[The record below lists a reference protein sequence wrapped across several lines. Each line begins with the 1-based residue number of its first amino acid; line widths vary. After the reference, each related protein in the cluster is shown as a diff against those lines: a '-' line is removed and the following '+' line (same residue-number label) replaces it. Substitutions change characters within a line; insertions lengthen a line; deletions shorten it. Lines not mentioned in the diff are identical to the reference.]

1 MSLQDMKRQIQSVD
15 NTAKMTG
22 AMQTIS
28 AVKLSRA
35 RERLDRIRPYTDN
48 MQQMMRDIASRAGGG
63 NPLLSGREE
72 VRNVA
77 VCTVTSDRGLAGP
90 FNAQVLRQTM
100 QFRQE
105 QDTDIVQVV
114 TGRKGVEFFRFGKMS
129 IEEAFIG
136 FSDGPTFEKAQEIGR
151 HLTQLFEDE
160 EADEVY
166 LVYNQFQS
174 ALVQR
179 PTVTRLLPAAPD
191 DAGEED
197 EEDEDG
203 KEDEDGNNIPFEF
216 VPEAEELL
224 DRLVPKYVETLVF
237 RALFESAAGEHG
249 SRMSAMKSATDAAH
263 EMSEDLKQQ
272 MNKARQAAITQ
283 EIIEIAAAAEALGS

>member
-48 MQQMMRDIASRAGGG
+48 MQQMMQDIASRAGGK
-63 NPLLSGREE
+63 NPLLAGREE

-77 VCTVTSDRGLAGP
+77 VCTLTSDRGLAGP
-90 FNAQVLRQTM
+90 FNAQVLRRTM

-105 QDTDIVQVV
+105 QDADIVQVV
-114 TGRKGVEFFRFGKMS
+114 TGRKAVEFFRFGRVS
-129 IEEAFIG
+129 LEEVFTG
-136 FSDGPTFEKAQEIGR
+136 FSDEPSFEKAQEIGR
-151 HLTQLFEDE
+151 YLTQLFEDE
-160 EADEVY
+160 EADEVH
-166 LVYNQFQS
+166 LVYNQFKS

-179 PTVTRLLPAAPD
+179 ATVTRLLPAAPEDTEEED
-191 DAGEED
+191 DD
-197 EEDEDG
+197 EEDGEG
-203 KEDEDGNNIPFEF
+203 EERSAPFEF
-216 VPEAEELL
+216 IPDAEVILE
-224 DRLVPKYVETLVF
+224 RLVPKYVETLIF

-263 EMSEDLKQQ
+263 EMSEDLKQK

-283 EIIEIAAAAEALGS
+283 EIIEIAAAAEALGG

>member
-48 MQQMMRDIASRAGGG
+48 MQQMMRDIASRAGGK
-63 NPLLSGREE
+63 NPLLAGREE

-77 VCTVTSDRGLAGP
+77 VCTITSDRGLAGP
-90 FNAQVLRQTM
+90 FNAQVLRRTM
-100 QFRQE
+100 EFRQE
-105 QDTDIVQVV
+105 QDADIVQVV
-114 TGRKGVEFFRFGKMS
+114 TGRKAVEFFRFGRVS
-129 IEEAFIG
+129 LEEAFTG
-136 FSDGPTFEKAQEIGR
+136 FSDEPSFEKAQEIGR
-151 HLTQLFEDE
+151 YLTQLFEDE
-160 EADEVY
+160 EADEVH

-191 DAGEED
+191 DIDEED
-197 EEDEDG
+197 EEDGEEG
-203 KEDEDGNNIPFEF
+203 GAPFEF

-224 DRLVPKYVETLVF
+224 ERLVPKYVETLLF

-249 SRMSAMKSATDAAH
+249 SRMSAMKSATDAAN

-283 EIIEIAAAAEALGS
+283 EIIEIAAAAEALGG

>member
-48 MQQMMRDIASRAGGG
+48 MQQMMRDIANRAGGG
-63 NPLLSGREE
+63 NPLLAGREE

-77 VCTVTSDRGLAGP
+77 VCTITSDRGLAGP
-90 FNAQVLRQTM
+90 FNAQVLRRTM
-100 QFRQE
+100 EFRQE
-105 QDTDIVQVV
+105 QDADIVQVV
-114 TGRKGVEFFRFGKMS
+114 TGRKAVEFFRFGRIS
-129 IEEAFIG
+129 LEEAFTG
-136 FSDGPTFEKAQEIGR
+136 FSDEPSFEKAQEIGR

-160 EADEVY
+160 EADEVH

-179 PTVTRLLPAAPD
+179 AIVTRLLPAAPED
-191 DAGEED
+191 TDEDEDD
-197 EEDEDG
+197 EEDGEG
-203 KEDEDGNNIPFEF
+203 GERSTPFEF
-216 VPEAEELL
+216 IPDAETIL
-224 DRLVPKYVETLVF
+224 DRLVPKYVETVVF

-249 SRMSAMKSATDAAH
+249 SRMSAMKSATDAAN

-283 EIIEIAAAAEALGS
+283 EIIEIAAAAEALGG

>member
-48 MQQMMRDIASRAGGG
+48 MQQMMQDIASKAGGE
-63 NPLLSGREE
+63 NPLLAGREE
-72 VRNVA
+72 VNNVA
-77 VCTVTSDRGLAGP
+77 VCTITSDRGLAGP
-90 FNAQVLRQTM
+90 FNAQVLRRTM
-100 QFRQE
+100 EFRQE
-105 QDTDIVQVV
+105 QDADIVQVV
-114 TGRKGVEFFRFGKMS
+114 TGRKAVEFFRFGK
-129 IEEAFIG
+129 INLEETFTG
-136 FSDGPTFEKAQEIGR
+136 FSDEPSFEKAQEIGR
-151 HLTQLFEDE
+151 HLTRLFEDE

-166 LVYNQFQS
+166 LVYNQFKS

-179 PTVTRLLPAAPD
+179 ATVTRLLPAAPED
-191 DAGEED
+191 TD
-197 EEDEDG
+197 EEDDEEDG
-203 KEDEDGNNIPFEF
+203 EGEERGNPFEF
-216 VPEAEELL
+216 IPDAEVLL
-224 DRLVPKYVETLVF
+224 ERLVPKYVETLVF

-249 SRMSAMKSATDAAH
+249 SRMSAMKSATDAAN

>member
-48 MQQMMRDIASRAGGG
+48 MQQMMQDIASRAGGD
-63 NPLLSGREE
+63 NPLLAGREE
-72 VRNVA
+72 VNNVA
-77 VCTVTSDRGLAGP
+77 VCTITSDRGLAGP
-90 FNAQVLRQTM
+90 FNAQVLRRTM
-100 QFRQE
+100 EFRQE
-105 QDTDIVQVV
+105 QDADIVQVV
-114 TGRKGVEFFRFGKMS
+114 TGRKAVEFFRFGR
-129 IEEAFIG
+129 INLEETFTG
-136 FSDGPTFEKAQEIGR
+136 FSDEPSFEKAQEIGR
-151 HLTQLFEDE
+151 HLTRLFEDE

-179 PTVTRLLPAAPD
+179 ATVTRLLPAAPD
-191 DAGEED
+191 DVGEED
-197 EEDEDG
+197 EEDGEEEGGD
-203 KEDEDGNNIPFEF
+203 PFEF
-216 VPEAEELL
+216 IPEPEELL
-224 DRLVPKYVETLVF
+224 ERLVPKYVETLLF

-249 SRMSAMKSATDAAH
+249 SRMSAMKSATDAAN

>member
-48 MQQMMRDIASRAGGG
+48 MQQMMQDIASRAGGK
-63 NPLLSGREE
+63 NPLLAGREE

-105 QDTDIVQVV
+105 QDADIVQVV
-114 TGRKGVEFFRFGKMS
+114 TGRKAVEFFRFGRIS
-129 IEEAFIG
+129 VEEAFTG
-136 FSDGPTFEKAQEIGR
+136 FSDQPSFEKAQEIGR
-151 HLTQLFEDE
+151 YLTRLFEDE
-160 EADEVY
+160 EADEVH
-166 LVYNQFQS
+166 LVYNQFKS
-174 ALVQR
+174 ALVQQ
-179 PTVTRLLPAAPD
+179 PTVTRLLPAAPED
-191 DAGEED
+191 MGEED
-197 EEDEDG
+197 EEDGENG
-203 KEDEDGNNIPFEF
+203 EGGERSNPFEF
-216 VPEAEELL
+216 IPDAETILE
-224 DRLVPKYVETLVF
+224 RLVPKYVETLVF

-249 SRMSAMKSATDAAH
+249 SRMSAMKSATDAAN

-272 MNKARQAAITQ
+272 MNKARQAAITA
-283 EIIEIAAAAEALGS
+283 EIIEIAAAAEALGG

>member
-48 MQQMMRDIASRAGGG
+48 MQQMMQDIASKAGGN
-63 NPLLSGREE
+63 NPLLAGREE

-105 QDTDIVQVV
+105 QDADIVQVV
-114 TGRKGVEFFRFGKMS
+114 TGRKAVEFFRFGRIS
-129 IEEAFIG
+129 VEEAFTG
-136 FSDGPTFEKAQEIGR
+136 FSDQPSFEKAQEIGR
-151 HLTQLFEDE
+151 YLTRLFEDE
-160 EADEVY
+160 EADEVH
-166 LVYNQFQS
+166 LVYNQFKS

-179 PTVTRLLPAAPD
+179 PTVTRLLPAAPED
-191 DAGEED
+191 TGEED
-197 EEDEDG
+197 EEDGESG
-203 KEDEDGNNIPFEF
+203 EGGERSNPFEF
-216 VPEAEELL
+216 IPDAETILE
-224 DRLVPKYVETLVF
+224 RLVPKYVETLIF

-249 SRMSAMKSATDAAH
+249 SRMSAMKSATDAAN

-272 MNKARQAAITQ
+272 MNKARQAAITA
-283 EIIEIAAAAEALGS
+283 EIIEIAAAAEALGG

>member
-48 MQQMMRDIASRAGGG
+48 MQQMMRDIASRAGGK
-63 NPLLSGREE
+63 NPLLAGREE

-77 VCTVTSDRGLAGP
+77 VCTITSDRGLAGP
-90 FNAQVLRQTM
+90 FNAQVLRRTM
-100 QFRQE
+100 EFRQE
-105 QDTDIVQVV
+105 QDADIVQVV
-114 TGRKGVEFFRFGKMS
+114 TGRKAVEFFRFGRVSLK
-129 IEEAFIG
+129 EAFTG
-136 FSDGPTFEKAQEIGR
+136 FSDEPSFEKAQEIGR
-151 HLTQLFEDE
+151 YLTQLFEDE
-160 EADEVY
+160 EADEVH
-166 LVYNQFQS
+166 LVFNQFQS

-191 DAGEED
+191 DIDEED
-197 EEDEDG
+197 EEDGEEG
-203 KEDEDGNNIPFEF
+203 EERGAPFEF
-216 VPEAEELL
+216 VPDAETIL
-224 DRLVPKYVETLVF
+224 DRLVPKYVETVVF

-249 SRMSAMKSATDAAH
+249 SRMSAMKSATDAAN

-283 EIIEIAAAAEALGS
+283 EIIEIAAAAEALGG

>member
-48 MQQMMRDIASRAGGG
+48 MQQMMQDIASRAGGK
-63 NPLLSGREE
+63 NPLLAGREE

-77 VCTVTSDRGLAGP
+77 VCTITSDRGLAGP
-90 FNAQVLRQTM
+90 FNAHVLRRTM
-100 QFRQE
+100 EFRRE
-105 QDTDIVQVV
+105 QDADIVQVV
-114 TGRKGVEFFRFGKMS
+114 TGRKAVEFFRFGKVS
-129 IEEAFIG
+129 IEEAFTG
-136 FSDGPTFEKAQEIGR
+136 FSDSPSFEKAQEIGR
-151 HLTQLFEDE
+151 HLTRLFEDE

-166 LVYNQFQS
+166 LVYNQFKS

-179 PTVTRLLPAAPD
+179 PIVTRLLPAAPED
-191 DAGEED
+191 TDEEED
-197 EEDEDG
+197 EEDGEEEKG
-203 KEDEDGNNIPFEF
+203 GAPFEF
-216 VPEAEELL
+216 IPDAEVLL
-224 DRLVPKYVETLVF
+224 ERLVPKYVETLIF

-283 EIIEIAAAAEALGS
+283 EIIEIAAAAEAIGG

>member
-35 RERLDRIRPYTDN
+35 RDRLDRIRPYTDN
-48 MQQMMRDIASRAGGG
+48 MQQMMQDIASRAGGD
-63 NPLLSGREE
+63 NPLLAGREE
-72 VRNVA
+72 VNNVA
-77 VCTVTSDRGLAGP
+77 VCTITSDRGLAGP
-90 FNAQVLRQTM
+90 FNAQVLRRTM
-100 QFRQE
+100 EFRQE
-105 QDTDIVQVV
+105 QDANIVQVV
-114 TGRKGVEFFRFGKMS
+114 TGRKAVEFFRFGR
-129 IEEAFIG
+129 INLEETFTG
-136 FSDGPTFEKAQEIGR
+136 FSDEPSFEKAQEIGR
-151 HLTQLFEDE
+151 HLTRLFEDE

-179 PTVTRLLPAAPD
+179 AIVTRLLPAAPED
-191 DAGEED
+191 TDEED
-197 EEDEDG
+197 EEDGEG
-203 KEDEDGNNIPFEF
+203 EERGNPFEF
-216 VPEAEELL
+216 IPDAEVLL
-224 DRLVPKYVETLVF
+224 ERLVPKYVETLVF

-249 SRMSAMKSATDAAH
+249 SRMSAMKSATDAAN

>member
-48 MQQMMRDIASRAGGG
+48 MQQMMQDIASKAGGN
-63 NPLLSGREE
+63 NPLLAGREE

-105 QDTDIVQVV
+105 QDADIVQVV
-114 TGRKGVEFFRFGKMS
+114 TGRKAVEFFRFGRIS
-129 IEEAFIG
+129 VEEAFTG
-136 FSDGPTFEKAQEIGR
+136 FSDQPSFEKAQEIGR
-151 HLTQLFEDE
+151 YLTRLFEDE
-160 EADEVY
+160 EADEVH
-166 LVYNQFQS
+166 LVYNQFKS
-174 ALVQR
+174 ALVQQ
-179 PTVTRLLPAAPD
+179 PTVTRLLPAAPED
-191 DAGEED
+191 MGEED
-197 EEDEDG
+197 EEDGENG
-203 KEDEDGNNIPFEF
+203 EGGERSNPFEF
-216 VPEAEELL
+216 IPDAETILE
-224 DRLVPKYVETLVF
+224 RLVPKYVETLIF

-249 SRMSAMKSATDAAH
+249 SRMSAMKSATDAAN

-272 MNKARQAAITQ
+272 MNKARQAAITA
-283 EIIEIAAAAEALGS
+283 EIIEIAAAAEALGG

>member
-48 MQQMMRDIASRAGGG
+48 MQQMMRDIASRAGGN
-63 NPLLSGREE
+63 NPLLAGREE
-72 VRNVA
+72 VNNVA
-77 VCTVTSDRGLAGP
+77 VCTITSDRGLAGP
-90 FNAQVLRQTM
+90 FNAQVLRRTM
-100 QFRQE
+100 EFRQE
-105 QDTDIVQVV
+105 QDADIVQVV
-114 TGRKGVEFFRFGKMS
+114 TGRKAVEFFRFGRMS
-129 IEEAFIG
+129 VEEAFTG
-136 FSDGPTFEKAQEIGR
+136 FSDQPSFEKAQEIGR
-151 HLTQLFEDE
+151 HLTRLFEDE
-160 EADEVY
+160 EADEVH

-179 PTVTRLLPAAPD
+179 ATVTRLLPAAPED
-191 DAGEED
+191 TEED
-197 EEDEDG
+197 EEDGEEEERG
-203 KEDEDGNNIPFEF
+203 TPFEF
-216 VPEAEELL
+216 IPDAEVILE
-224 DRLVPKYVETLVF
+224 RLVPKYVETLIF

-249 SRMSAMKSATDAAH
+249 SRMSAMKSATDAAN

-283 EIIEIAAAAEALGS
+283 EIIEIAAAAEALG

>member
-48 MQQMMRDIASRAGGG
+48 MQQMMQDIASKAGGN
-63 NPLLSGREE
+63 NPLLAGREE

-105 QDTDIVQVV
+105 QDADIVQVV
-114 TGRKGVEFFRFGKMS
+114 TGRKAVEFFRFGRIS
-129 IEEAFIG
+129 LEEAFTG
-136 FSDGPTFEKAQEIGR
+136 FSDEPSFEKAQEIGR
-151 HLTQLFEDE
+151 YLTRLFEDE
-160 EADEVY
+160 EADEVH
-166 LVYNQFQS
+166 LVYNQFKS
-174 ALVQR
+174 ALVQQ
-179 PTVTRLLPAAPD
+179 PTVTRLLPAAPED
-191 DAGEED
+191 MGEED
-197 EEDEDG
+197 EEDGENG
-203 KEDEDGNNIPFEF
+203 EGGERSNPFEF
-216 VPEAEELL
+216 IPDAETILE
-224 DRLVPKYVETLVF
+224 RLVPKYVETLVF

-249 SRMSAMKSATDAAH
+249 SRMSAMKSATDAAN

-272 MNKARQAAITQ
+272 MNKARQAAITA
-283 EIIEIAAAAEALGS
+283 EIIEIAAAAEALGG

>member
-48 MQQMMRDIASRAGGG
+48 MQQMMQDIASKAGGK
-63 NPLLSGREE
+63 NPLLAGREE

-105 QDTDIVQVV
+105 QDADIVQVV
-114 TGRKGVEFFRFGKMS
+114 TGRKAVEFFRFGRIS
-129 IEEAFIG
+129 VEEAFTG
-136 FSDGPTFEKAQEIGR
+136 FSDEPSFEKAQEIGR
-151 HLTQLFEDE
+151 YLTRLFEDE
-160 EADEVY
+160 EADEVH
-166 LVYNQFQS
+166 LVYNQFKS
-174 ALVQR
+174 ALVQQ
-179 PTVTRLLPAAPD
+179 PTVTRLLPAAPED
-191 DAGEED
+191 MGEED
-197 EEDEDG
+197 EEDGENG
-203 KEDEDGNNIPFEF
+203 EGGERSNPFEF
-216 VPEAEELL
+216 IPDAETILE
-224 DRLVPKYVETLVF
+224 RLVPKYVETLIF

-249 SRMSAMKSATDAAH
+249 SRMSAMKSATDAAN

-272 MNKARQAAITQ
+272 MNKARQAAITA
-283 EIIEIAAAAEALGS
+283 EIIEIAAAAEALGG

>member
-48 MQQMMRDIASRAGGG
+48 MQQMMQDIASRAGGK
-63 NPLLSGREE
+63 NPLLAGREE

-105 QDTDIVQVV
+105 QDADIVQVV
-114 TGRKGVEFFRFGKMS
+114 TGRKAVEFFRFGRIS
-129 IEEAFIG
+129 LEEAFTG
-136 FSDGPTFEKAQEIGR
+136 FSDQPSFEKAQEIGR
-151 HLTQLFEDE
+151 YLTRLFEDE
-160 EADEVY
+160 EADEVH
-166 LVYNQFQS
+166 LVYNQFKS
-174 ALVQR
+174 ALVQQ
-179 PTVTRLLPAAPD
+179 PTVTRLLPAAPED
-191 DAGEED
+191 MGEED
-197 EEDEDG
+197 EEDGENREG
-203 KEDEDGNNIPFEF
+203 GERSNPFEF
-216 VPEAEELL
+216 IPDAETILE
-224 DRLVPKYVETLVF
+224 RLVPKYVETLIF

-249 SRMSAMKSATDAAH
+249 SRMSAMKSATDAAN

-272 MNKARQAAITQ
+272 MNKARQAAITA
-283 EIIEIAAAAEALGS
+283 EIIEIAAAAEALGG